1 MYVLYRYL
9 ATGDKISSI
18 AFAFRIGRS
27 TASAII
33 ADTCE
38 CLWNVLQ
45 NKMLMPSEDNWK
57 QIAKEFYTS
66 WNFPHCIGAIDGK
79 HVFIKVNIFL
89 HLYKKCIVRN
99 R

>member
-1 MYVLYRYL
+1 M
-9 ATGDKISSI
+9 SSI
-18 AFAFRIGRS
+18 AFAFRIGHS

-45 NKMLMPSEDNWK
+45 NEMFVPSEDGWK
-57 QIAKEFYTS
+57 DIAKEFYTR

-79 HVFIKVNIFL
+79 HVVVQVNIFL
-89 HLYKKCIVRN
+89 DLYKKVY
-99 R
+99 